1 MKSKIINFKFNHFF
15 RAISLHL
22 LIRLGQSPMVCRGEL
37 CALVAVLAIG
47 VAATSWLPAPS
58 AGGALRL
65 RGGYG
70 DDGGYGGGGGGYG
83 G

>member
-1 MKSKIINFKFNHFF
+1 
-15 RAISLHL
+15 
-22 LIRLGQSPMVCRGEL
+22 MVCRGEL